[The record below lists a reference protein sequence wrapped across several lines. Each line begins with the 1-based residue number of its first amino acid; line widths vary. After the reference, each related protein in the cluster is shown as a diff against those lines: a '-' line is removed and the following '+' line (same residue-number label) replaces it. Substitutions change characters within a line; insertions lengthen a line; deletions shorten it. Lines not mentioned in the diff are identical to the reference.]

1 MASLLCAQLGLPGA
15 APPCAHAQ
23 LLYSAAMQIRPT
35 TEQDWTVLKTLRL
48 AALRDA
54 PTAFG
59 VSHASAAA
67 SSDDAWRER
76 AAGRGPARYMLAFD
90 GAAAVGMVGGVVSAA
105 QEFNLIAMWVQPA
118 HRGSGAAA
126 ALVEAMQAHARAQ
139 GHRRVV
145 LDVSPDN
152 GRAAAFYLGRG
163 FRFLPHWEA
172 LESHPHIRVQKMEW
186 LAD

>member
-1 MASLLCAQLGLPGA
+1 ML
-15 APPCAHAQ
+15 
-23 LLYSAAMQIRPT
+23 IRPT

-54 PTAFG
+54 PTAFS

-67 SSDDAWRER
+67 NTDAQWRER
-76 AAGRGPARYMLAFD
+76 AAARGPAHYLLAMD
-90 GAAAVGMVGGVVSAA
+90 GAAAVGMVGGVVSATG
-105 QEFNLIAMWVQPA
+105 EFNLIAMWVQPA

-126 ALVEAMQAHARAQ
+126 ALVEAIKAHALAQ

-152 GRAAAFYLGRG
+152 QRAAAFYLKRG
-163 FRFLPHWEA
+163 FRFLPHWER
-172 LESHPHIRVQKMEW
+172 LESHPHIQVQTMVW
-186 LAD
+186 QAR